1 MKGGEGLAYRLNW
14 LETVFFI
21 FLLLIAL
28 FVFLRSAF
36 FNIDTVEVV
45 GTTRLSEQEVKKVAQ
60 IEYGT
65 SIFKINTGEVEARLR
80 RLTLVKDAS
89 VVRKLP
95 RTVLINIEERRPRVL
110 LFQDNA
116 FWEVD
121 EEGVLLERVSIEKS
135 DLPLA
140 TGVRPG
146 DAVWPA
152 VMRVANALD
161 SLGGVRFA
169 EIHGGRDGK
178 ITAYTVDGVEIRLG
192 TASEE
197 ELGAQVAILDDVLKA
212 AREQGGK
219 VIYVDLSDPR
229 RPVVKYAEG

>member
-1 MKGGEGLAYRLNW
+1 MVGRLNW

-36 FNIDTVEVV
+36 FNIETVEIV

-60 IEYGT
+60 IAYGSSILKIKT
-65 SIFKINTGEVEARLR
+65 SEVEARLR
-80 RLTLVKDAS
+80 RLTLVKDVS

-95 RTVLINIEERRPRVL
+95 RTVLINIEERRPQVL

-121 EEGVLLERVSIEKS
+121 EEGVLLGRTSIEKS
-135 DLPLA
+135 ELPLV

-152 VMRVANALD
+152 AVRVANALN

-169 EIHGGRDGK
+169 EIHGGRNGK
-178 ITAYTVDGVEIRLG
+178 VTAYTVDGVEIRLG
-192 TASEE
+192 MASEQ
-197 ELGAQVAILDDVLKA
+197 ELAAQVTILDKILKA
-212 AREQGGK
+212 AREQAGK

-229 RPVVKYAEG
+229 RPVVKYGEG

>member
-1 MKGGEGLAYRLNW
+1 MVGRLNW
-14 LETVFFI
+14 LETIFFI

-36 FNIDTVEVV
+36 FNIETVKIV

-60 IEYGT
+60 IAYGS
-65 SIFKINTGEVEARLR
+65 SIFKIKTSEVEARLR
-80 RLTLVKDAS
+80 RLTLVKDVS

-95 RTVLINIEERRPRVL
+95 RTVLINIEERRPQVL

-121 EEGVLLERVSIEKS
+121 EEGVLLGRTSIEKS
-135 DLPLA
+135 ELPLV

-152 VMRVANALD
+152 VMRVANALN

-169 EIHGGRDGK
+169 EIHGGRNGK
-178 ITAYTVDGVEIRLG
+178 VTAYTVDGVEIRLG
-192 TASEE
+192 MASEQ
-197 ELGAQVAILDDVLKA
+197 ELAAQVTILDKILKA
-212 AREQGGK
+212 AREQTGK

-229 RPVVKYAEG
+229 RPVVKYGEG